1 MLLFARDPALID
13 ARTRYLTVAARIQ
26 CAYVFDMMDGTTLP
40 GIGEPI
46 GSFAVTVGRSLIRP
60 SPC

>member
-1 MLLFARDPALID
+1 
-13 ARTRYLTVAARIQ
+13 
-26 CAYVFDMMDGTTLP
+26 MMDGTTLP